1 MKKLLLVLA
10 SCGCVVAFAETYTLT
25 VDSGEQTL
33 ADAMTTAYPDATL
46 AADDTIVKKGAGVL
60 KDSAD
65 MEIGTGNLNFDIREG
80 VVSEGVPRT
89 NSTYTVAQ
97 GASVALTISLV
108 SLNTA
113 DFTLCGSGTTDYP
126 GALYLAADSG
136 TSGSAQHNT
145 YTLSGDAVIYTPNKT
160 VNLAST
166 SGTTTSMNKFYLNG
180 HTLTFRQ
187 QSTKSGYFRFR
198 CAVNFFVPGTVV
210 FDNCR
215 VTHSP
220 GSNVAVKDE
229 DGNATT
235 LPLVKLVNGAKLNLV
250 DQAFAGAVGVLDCET
265 GTTICKVGSDT
276 PTDYTLACL
285 KGYPTV
291 SSDQTV
297 TIKRYVACA
306 ADLKD
311 GKSLSVEAGLT
322 LDEGCG
328 IEIDDFAAL
337 DQNVSYTLMTSVESS
352 GAAAHAYGD
361 FAQLEKVDQSLVFT
375 RTKSLAEH
383 FVVDVPTAVTRT
395 LTEVTNGCETSAFA
409 NKTLLKVGYGL
420 LDMTESL
427 ENVGF
432 TNLVV
437 AGGVYRINNSRGLP
451 CNGDE
456 MPAWVQDGASICLDQ
471 ALTSLSGK
479 ARTVRFNLVGQ
490 GFEGRGAL
498 NITAETGNNTQYV
511 TYNLLGDT
519 LIGVDFAG
527 AVVLSGSSESST
539 SVNRFYMNGYN
550 LTFRGPSGNS
560 GYLRFRYAV
569 NFDDPGE
576 VTFDHI
582 RMTHH
587 ATGEVHV
594 YDADGVKTTLPRVR
608 FVNNCKVNF
617 AGQDFPDA
625 IEVMDCEAGTKLC
638 GVNAVTDKP
647 TDYTIHNLMGA
658 PEISAEQAVTIEK
671 YTAKAADVNAGKNL
685 VCNGTLTFAEG
696 ATVEIDDPRAL
707 DAVPETGVQLATATE
722 GVTGKVKK
730 GESLVGQ
737 HLSVRLRENALML
750 YPSLGLMLFVR

>member
-1 MKKLLLVLA
+1 M
-10 SCGCVVAFAETYTLT
+10 
-25 VDSGEQTL
+25 
-33 ADAMTTAYPDATL
+33 
-46 AADDTIVKKGAGVL
+46 
-60 KDSAD
+60 
-65 MEIGTGNLNFDIREG
+65 
-80 VVSEGVPRT
+80 
-89 NSTYTVAQ
+89 
-97 GASVALTISLV
+97 ALTISLV

-113 DFTLCGSGTTDYP
+113 DFTLCGSGTADYP

-166 SGTTTSMNKFYLNG
+166 STTSTTMNKFYLNG

-187 QSTKSGYFRFR
+187 DSTAKGYFRFR

-215 VTHSP
+215 VTHSA

-250 DQAFAGAVGVLDCET
+250 DQDFAGAVGVLDCET
-265 GTTICKVGSDT
+265 GTTICKVSDT
-276 PTDYTLACL
+276 PKDYTLACL
-285 KGYPTV
+285 KGYPTI
-291 SSDQTV
+291 SDDQTV
-297 TIKRYVACA
+297 TITRYVACA
-306 ADLKD
+306 ADLKT
-311 GKSLSVEAGLT
+311 GKSLSAESGLV
-322 LDEGCG
+322 LDEGAR
-328 IEIDDFAAL
+328 IEIDDFTAL
-337 DQNVSYTLMTSVESS
+337 DQDSPYTLITSAELS
-352 GAAAHAYGD
+352 GTVTQAYGD
-361 FAQLEKVDQSLVFT
+361 FAQLEKVDQALVFT

-383 FVVDVPTAVTRT
+383 FVVDVPTAETRT

-409 NKTLLKVGYGL
+409 NKTLLKVGGGM

-451 CNGDE
+451 SDGSE
-456 MPAWVQDGASICLDQ
+456 MPVWVQDGASVCLNK
-471 ALTSLSGK
+471 TFSSLS
-479 ARTVRFNLVGQ
+479 RSDCPVRLNLVGQ

-527 AVVLSGSSESST
+527 AVVLSGSSESSKL
-539 SVNRFYMNGYN
+539 SNRFYMNGYN

-569 NFDDPGE
+569 NFDEPGE

-582 RMTHH
+582 QMTHH
-587 ATGEVHV
+587 AKGEVHV
-594 YDADGVKTTLPRVR
+594 YDAAGAKTTLPRVR
-608 FVNNCKVNF
+608 FVNNCQVNF
-617 AGQDFPDA
+617 VGQAFPDA

-638 GVNAVTDKP
+638 GVNAGTDKP

-658 PEISAEQAVTIEK
+658 PEISAEQTVTIEK
-671 YTAKAADVNAGKNL
+671 YTAKASDVNAGSTLASK
-685 VCNGTLTFAEG
+685 GTLVFAEG

-707 DAVPETGVQLATATE
+707 DAVPETGVRLATATE